1 MIRRII
7 LVSSMLGLA
16 ACAAPG
22 PELPLPS
29 TGANEAQKNVPSEP
43 NKAVTDD
50 NVTVSD
56 NQNAPVV
63 VGEPGITDMPPR
75 RVVCVRERRT
85 GSHRAKRVCRTEAEI
100 EQLRVEGQDIFED
113 LHRSQ
118 KEYEYRD

>member
-1 MIRRII
+1 MIRQII

-22 PELPLPS
+22 PDLPVPS
-29 TGANEAQKNVPSEP
+29 TGADGAQKNVPGEP
-43 NKAVTDD
+43 GKAVTDD
-50 NVTVSD
+50 NVTVSE
-56 NQNAPVV
+56 NQDAPVV

-75 RVVCVRERRT
+75 RVICVRERRT

-100 EQLRVEGQDIFED
+100 EKLRIEGQDSFED